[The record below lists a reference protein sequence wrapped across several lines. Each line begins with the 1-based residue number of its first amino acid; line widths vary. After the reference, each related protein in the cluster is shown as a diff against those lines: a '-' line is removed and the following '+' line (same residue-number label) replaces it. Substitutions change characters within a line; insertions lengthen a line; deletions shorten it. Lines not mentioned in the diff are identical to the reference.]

1 MAIKPVQIG
10 LFSPTQ
16 SLPPQVVEVNKG
28 SSSETLKRLLT
39 EDLDFSGQN
48 GSYTTHNFHS
58 FPAKFPPQLPRK
70 FIAALTHPGERVLD
84 PMAGSG
90 TTILEAMI
98 LGRLGLG
105 LDIDPLALALCKVKV
120 TPLNIEKLM
129 RHAERILDRAKTSLK
144 GQRDDL
150 QNTLALRFD
159 PLTKKF
165 LDYWFL
171 NETKLELLALV
182 QEIEGVKDPD
192 VRRFLLVVFSS
203 IIITKSGG
211 VSLAYDLAHTRPH
224 KLKDKAPRPAI
235 EEFEKKVNKA
245 IHGISNLAHCKG
257 RALAF
262 CGSALDM
269 GLADNSVDLIVTSPP
284 YASNA
289 IDYMRAHKFSL
300 IWMGYPISTLA
311 RMRGT
316 YMGGEQTTGVEDK
329 KFPKYPQKIISK
341 IERKDIRKA
350 NVYKRYLA
358 EMSNCLSEMLRVLK
372 PGRAA
377 IIVVG
382 SSLMRGIDTET
393 ASCLGSVGDSLGFD
407 LIGISERRI
416 DRNKRMMPARD
427 GSEKVSRIEER
438 MHREH
443 VIGLVK
449 PK

>member
-10 LFSPTQ
+10 LFNPTQ

-70 FIAALTHPGERVLD
+70 FIAGLTHPGEKVLD

-98 LGRLGLG
+98 LGRFGLG
-105 LDIDPLALALCKVKV
+105 LDIDPLSITLCKVKV

-129 RHAERILDRAKTSLK
+129 RYAERILDRAKTTLK

-150 QNTLALRFD
+150 QNALALRFD

-165 LDYWFL
+165 VDYWFL
-171 NETKLELLALV
+171 KKTQLELLALV
-182 QEIEGVKDPD
+182 REIEAVKDLN
-192 VRRFLLVVFSS
+192 VRRFLLIVFSS

-224 KLKDKAPRPAI
+224 KLRDKSPRPAI

-245 IHGISNLAHCKG
+245 ILGISDLAHCAG
-257 RALAF
+257 GAQAL
-262 CGSALDM
+262 CGSALNM
-269 GLADNSVDLIVTSPP
+269 GLADDSIDLIVTSPP

-300 IWMGYPISTLA
+300 IWMGYPIPTLA
-311 RMRGT
+311 RIRGT
-316 YMGGEQTTGVEDK
+316 YMGGEQTVGVEDRR
-329 KFPKYPQKIISK
+329 FPRYPERIISK

-350 NVYKRYLA
+350 NIYKRYLA
-358 EMSNCLSEMLRVLK
+358 EMSKCFSEMLRVLK

-393 ASCLGSVGDSLGFD
+393 ASCLGAIGESLGF
-407 LIGISERRI
+407 
-416 DRNKRMMPARD
+416 N
-427 GSEKVSRIEER
+427 
-438 MHREH
+438 
-443 VIGLVK
+443 LVVNFVN
-449 PK
+449 